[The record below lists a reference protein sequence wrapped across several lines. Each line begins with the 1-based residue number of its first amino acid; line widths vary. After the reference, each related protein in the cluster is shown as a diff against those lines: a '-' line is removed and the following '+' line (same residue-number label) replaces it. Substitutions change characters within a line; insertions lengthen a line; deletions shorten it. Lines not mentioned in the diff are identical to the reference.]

1 MECAKMKAI
10 STARDG
16 DRIMRRLTAHVISTL
31 SIIVLLSISRWA
43 QPGTIT
49 TVVGGYTGDDG
60 LAINASIEVESGN

>member
-1 MECAKMKAI
+1 
-10 STARDG
+10 
-16 DRIMRRLTAHVISTL
+16 MRRLTAHVISTL